1 MALLQK
7 HNAATMDA
15 IQAFVNV
22 AFRTGDSLFTPGH
35 KIWTSE
41 IRSDLYERFVM
52 HPDESSDSFLTKFKR
67 QLTGVTDDTIQL
79 AAELLYAQ
87 ILTPMKIGQDKK
99 VELIEAVLGWM
110 SKPISLPEPCRTAL
124 EGGFVT
130 DISFAL
136 GRPYHLSFLL
146 ETLKAWD
153 KLDQDDRDRL
163 LSDPWAF
170 KQFLKGVPA
179 KGANSMREI
188 LCFFVH
194 PAHFE
199 PISSAKHK
207 KKIAEAFADRLSEH
221 TGDPDKD
228 ILAIRESFSDE
239 YGEGFS
245 LYHPKIRQQW
255 LGSKEPPGDLWK
267 TFLLWADRL
276 HSTECFKEWEIN
288 YKLEIAAKL
297 AAARSAVERGEEG
310 WLAALRQA
318 FGPPNNLT
326 AWQMHD
332 KYLQWCEGHREEAS
346 KALVTLWGKGPEEL
360 RMLEFMKALPTEAA
374 KGTGVRA
381 ALLSFLMM
389 ALDPI
394 TYPMYRVNA
403 FKVAAKLSGR
413 GKPPS
418 GADEVQQYQ
427 FAINFLDDLIT
438 ASATWVEPIAN
449 RLEAQGIVWA
459 IAKWGKPDDWPE
471 EEWRKLE
478 NYRKGEK
485 LKPGKVD
492 KGGEGGSEKPKP
504 TNGKRPAT
512 HGSPLNVVLY
522 GPPGT
527 GKTYQAVELAVEI
540 CDGKQ
545 RVDRSEIMQR
555 YKELTSDGRISF
567 VTFHQSYGYEEF
579 VEGYR
584 PANGSQG
591 EEDAEASKG
600 IQYEVQDG
608 AFKTIALS
616 ARDVGRAKGGAG
628 ATYDPKGSRRVWK
641 MSLGRANDPR
651 DARIYDECMQ
661 KNMLL
666 LGYGEGLDFTGCDT
680 REGVLKRLRRESKDM
695 KPTDFNVTSV
705 NAFKNEMSEGDFVI
719 VSDGNRKFRAI
730 GRVTGPYKF
739 LRADEYGQ
747 MRSVEWL
754 LVLDESMPREKIS
767 KKLFSQMTIYELSP
781 NDLNAQAFNELLSR
795 RAGHEAPN
803 HVLIIDEINRGNISK
818 ILGELITLLE
828 PDKRLGMLNELK
840 VRLPYSG
847 DDFGVP
853 SNLYVIGTMNTADR
867 SIAFLDTALRR
878 RFEFEEVMPKP
889 EVIRQEQHGGRIGD
903 VDLPQLLGTI
913 NARIERLFDRDHMIG
928 HSYLMDCKSLQD
940 LRRAFEKKI
949 IPLLQEYFY
958 GDWDRVCVV
967 LACPWDGDQA
977 EPKCPN
983 ASPIITARR
992 MVSLPW
998 ASSNGDDFEERLSY
1012 NVNPAFLNASDTAL
1026 SQFFSGVAS
1035 VSNGN

>member
-1 MALLQK
+1 M
-7 HNAATMDA
+7 
-15 IQAFVNV
+15 FVAWAQRVRN
-22 AFRTGDSLFTPGH
+22 T
-35 KIWTSE
+35 K
-41 IRSDLYERFVM
+41 
-52 HPDESSDSFLTKFKR
+52 SF
-67 QLTGVTDDTIQL
+67 
-79 AAELLYAQ
+79 
-87 ILTPMKIGQDKK
+87 
-99 VELIEAVLGWM
+99 
-110 SKPISLPEPCRTAL
+110 
-124 EGGFVT
+124 
-130 DISFAL
+130 
-136 GRPYHLSFLL
+136 
-146 ETLKAWD
+146 
-153 KLDQDDRDRL
+153 
-163 LSDPWAF
+163 
-170 KQFLKGVPA
+170 
-179 KGANSMREI
+179 N
-188 LCFFVH
+188 
-194 PAHFE
+194 
-199 PISSAKHK
+199 
-207 KKIAEAFADRLSEH
+207 
-221 TGDPDKD
+221 
-228 ILAIRESFSDE
+228 
-239 YGEGFS
+239 
-245 LYHPKIRQQW
+245 
-255 LGSKEPPGDLWK
+255 
-267 TFLLWADRL
+267 
-276 HSTECFKEWEIN
+276 EWEIG
-288 YKLEIAAKL
+288 YKHEIADNLQKARTAVKASDGDWLL
-297 AAARSAVERGEEG
+297 ALKR
-310 WLAALRQA
+310 A

-326 AWQMHD
+326 AWQAHASF
-332 KYLQWCEGHREEAS
+332 LQWCEGHSDEAS
-346 KALVTLWGKGPEEL
+346 KALLELWGDGPEES
-360 RMLEFMKALPTEAA
+360 RMRGFMKALPAAAA
-374 KGTGVRA
+374 KGAGARA
-381 ALLSFLMM
+381 ALVSFLMM
-389 ALDPI
+389 ALDVA
-394 TYPMYRVNA
+394 THPMYRVKA
-403 FKVAAKLSGR
+403 FEVAARLSGR
-413 GKPPS
+413 GKLPR
-418 GADEVQQYQ
+418 GADEVQQYLI
-427 FAINFLDDLIT
+427 ALNFLDDLIA
-438 ASATWVEPIAN
+438 ASAAWDEPIAN

-459 IAKWGKPDDWPE
+459 IAKWGKTDDWSN
-471 EEWRKLE
+471 EEWTRLE
-478 NYRKGEK
+478 RYRKGEK
-485 LKPGKVD
+485 VGP
-492 KGGEGGSEKPKP
+492 GEGGNVGESGSEKPKSP
-504 TNGKRPAT
+504 KEKRRAT
-512 HGSPLNVVLY
+512 DGAPLNIVLY

-527 GKTYQAVELAVEI
+527 GKTYQAVERAVEI

-545 RVDRSEIMQR
+545 RTDRSEIMQR
-555 YKELTSDGRISF
+555 YKQLTSDGRISF

-584 PANGSQG
+584 PASGSQG
-591 EEDAEASKG
+591 EEDAEAAKG

-680 REGVLKRLRRESKDM
+680 REAVLKRLRRESPDM

-705 NAFKNEMSEGDFVI
+705 NAFKNEMSEGDFVV

-730 GRVTGPYKF
+730 GRVTSPYKF
-739 LRADEYGQ
+739 FRADEYGQ

-795 RAGHEAPN
+795 KAGHEAPN

-878 RFEFEEVMPKP
+878 RFEFEEIMPKP
-889 EVIRQEQHGGRIGD
+889 EVIREEQHGGKIGN

-1026 SQFFSGVAS
+1026 LQFFSGVAS